1 MSQGEMLRQSM
12 KIDMRKLDK
21 DSIQDYNATSTKSSS
36 GRWTQEEHQRF
47 VDGIKIYGKNWKKV
61 EEYIKTRSGAQI
73 RSHAQKFF
81 NKVQKGMSVDKNDQL
96 NTLSKGDKD
105 FQSDYG
111 DKGAEGIRKR
121 NYSEFI
127 SSEKGSNVCDEKFNL
142 GFYETSQYCPINIE
156 GDLKD
161 LNLKLDGLCKQI
173 ESSVS
178 GIQLETDEKG
188 KQQKL
193 AVWKNVI
200 TSIIGLTGQFVD
212 ELDINSNLN
221 EKIRS
226 DQYKGFLNKL
236 KTQLIDLNQDSKENV
251 LNDNLLSDLIQSRE
265 KEFFKQDSVNKAS
278 ETFNLVTI
286 RRVHSLSADDMSLGI
301 RIKPKQSDI
310 VQLPFEGCNRLDR
323 DIQNENMDNTNYT
336 SKPSFKIIDESQD
349 KLFKFEKF
357 RKDSNNYNFE
367 QGRKRFMSF
376 NQF

>member
-1 MSQGEMLRQSM
+1 
-12 KIDMRKLDK
+12 
-21 DSIQDYNATSTKSSS
+21 
-36 GRWTQEEHQRF
+36 
-47 VDGIKIYGKNWKKV
+47 
-61 EEYIKTRSGAQI
+61 
-73 RSHAQKFF
+73 
-81 NKVQKGMSVDKNDQL
+81 
-96 NTLSKGDKD
+96 
-105 FQSDYG
+105 
-111 DKGAEGIRKR
+111 
-121 NYSEFI
+121 
-127 SSEKGSNVCDEKFNL
+127 
-142 GFYETSQYCPINIE
+142 
-156 GDLKD
+156 LKD

-301 RIKPKQSDI
+301 RIKPK
-310 VQLPFEGCNRLDR
+310 
-323 DIQNENMDNTNYT
+323 
-336 SKPSFKIIDESQD
+336 
-349 KLFKFEKF
+349 
-357 RKDSNNYNFE
+357 
-367 QGRKRFMSF
+367 
-376 NQF
+376 